1 MAKIKYVLEYP
12 INASPKLL
20 FTRLSTPSGLSEW
33 FADDVR
39 LNGKNFV
46 FFWDGSEQEAVLLS
60 KKATEYVRYQ
70 WLEDQEEGEDSYFEF
85 KIAKDELTGDV
96 ALIVTDFADEDE
108 INDNKDLWEQQV
120 SGLQRAIGS

>member
-108 INDNKDLWEQQV
+108 IDDNKDLWEQQV